1 MTCLPFIYSMIALS
15 PLASD
20 KDRCNVARR
29 CSPGGES
36 VTRVNGSSA
45 RAFTASSTVAKLSSM
60 YCVHAEMLRP
70 GLPLLRSG
78 YSDSA
83 SHNRFATRP
92 VSFMPSVVAKS
103 YAAVTTLP

>member
-1 MTCLPFIYSMIALS
+1 
-15 PLASD
+15 
-20 KDRCNVARR
+20 
-29 CSPGGES
+29 
-36 VTRVNGSSA
+36 
-45 RAFTASSTVAKLSSM
+45 M